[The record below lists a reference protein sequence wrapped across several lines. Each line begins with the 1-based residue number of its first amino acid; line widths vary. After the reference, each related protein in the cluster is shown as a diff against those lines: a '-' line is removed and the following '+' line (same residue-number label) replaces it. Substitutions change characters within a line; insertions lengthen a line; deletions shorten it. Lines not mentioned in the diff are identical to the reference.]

1 METLRIKRLTLDAT
15 LPTRASPGS
24 VGYDLY
30 SMENMK
36 INACERGIVST
47 GICATIPNGVDRRIA
62 PRSGLSVKHGIQT
75 GAGVIDPDYT
85 GELKVILFN
94 HGSES
99 FEIKQGDR
107 IAQLILDKSIKQ
119 LEEEIRWLYDIES
132 GENTVDFDKIFT
144 DELNELIMIAS
155 HNLDRFTEL
164 LEKPLDKIN
173 YMILAKIFL
182 FSEITDYINRGTKV
196 PDISYVSS

>member
-1 METLRIKRLTLDAT
+1 METLRIKRLTLEAT

-30 SMENMK
+30 SIENMT

-47 GICATIPNGVDRRIA
+47 GICATIPHGVYGRIA

-94 HGSES
+94 HGSEP
-99 FEIKQGDR
+99 FEIKQER
-107 IAQLILDKSIKQ
+107 
-119 LEEEIRWLYDIES
+119 
-132 GENTVDFDKIFT
+132 
-144 DELNELIMIAS
+144 
-155 HNLDRFTEL
+155 
-164 LEKPLDKIN
+164 
-173 YMILAKIFL
+173 
-182 FSEITDYINRGTKV
+182 
-196 PDISYVSS
+196 